1 MFSHFIF
8 RYIHS
13 LKIPSMYICGTKN
26 RNASQVTR
34 PTLARFIP
42 CYTFVSHFCGRYARK
57 NGCKSIFSSPT
68 NEKKCEAK
76 MHEKR
81 INMNV

>member
-13 LKIPSMYICGTKN
+13 LKIPSI
-26 RNASQVTR
+26 
-34 PTLARFIP
+34 ARFIP